1 MKKFWNQTVEFKAF
15 VISLIA
21 LILAVG
27 GTSCLFFF
35 GHYEI
40 PLAVLASGLIVNLT
54 WLMLYLNKKKGEGRI
69 KLDIFA
75 IYLRLTLVVVL
86 TIVFAVL
93 QLTLQIV
100 IISPIFLV
108 VSYLGYSLLT
118 LVAFIG
124 KENNARK

>member
-1 MKKFWNQTVEFKAF
+1 MKKFWNQTVEFKAL
-15 VISLIA
+15 VISLLA
-21 LILAVG
+21 TILATL

-40 PLAVLASGLIVNLT
+40 PLAVLTSGAIVTLT
-54 WLMLYLNKKKGEGRI
+54 WLMLYLNKKKGERRI

-75 IYLRLTLVVVL
+75 IYLRLSLVVVL
-86 TIVFAVL
+86 TIIFAVL
-93 QLTLQIV
+93 QLTLKIV

-118 LVAFIG
+118 FIAYIG
-124 KENNARK
+124 KDNNA

>member
-35 GHYEI
+35 GNYEI
-40 PLAVLASGLIVNLT
+40 PLAVLTSGLIVNLT
-54 WLMLYLNKKKGEGRI
+54 WLMLYLNKKRGEGRI

-75 IYLRLTLVVVL
+75 IYLRLSLIVVL
-86 TIVFAVL
+86 TIVFAIL
-93 QLTLQIV
+93 QLTLKIV

-118 LVAFIG
+118 FIAFIG
-124 KENNARK
+124 KDKNV

>member
-1 MKKFWNQTVEFKAF
+1 MKKFWNQTVEFKAL
-15 VISLIA
+15 VISLLA
-21 LILAVG
+21 TILATL

-40 PLAVLASGLIVNLT
+40 PLAVLTSGAIVTLT
-54 WLMLYLNKKKGEGRI
+54 WLMLYLNKKKGERRI

-75 IYLRLTLVVVL
+75 IYLRLSLVVVL
-86 TIVFAVL
+86 TIIFAVL
-93 QLTLQIV
+93 QLTLEIV

-118 LVAFIG
+118 FIAYIG
-124 KENNARK
+124 KDNNA